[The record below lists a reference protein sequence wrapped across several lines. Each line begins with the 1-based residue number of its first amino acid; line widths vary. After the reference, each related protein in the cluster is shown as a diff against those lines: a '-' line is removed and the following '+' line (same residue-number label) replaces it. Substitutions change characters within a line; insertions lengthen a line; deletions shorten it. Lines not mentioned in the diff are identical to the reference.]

1 MPGTHRPKWILNK
14 VTCWLPLQ
22 LECLIAFQFGLLLS
36 GLNNCFTV
44 LITMFWQSSP
54 ISLLKVLGFQG
65 YNSTPNTWTDSIH
78 RKLFLVCYHCDFF
91 CSELRVHSAV
101 VFRILS
107 GLPFDEFHPGT
118 ILYILYTVVSQE
130 KTCCL
135 LEVISR
141 PILWHVLQDFVTG
154 KVTKIDCIV

>member
-1 MPGTHRPKWILNK
+1 
-14 VTCWLPLQ
+14 

-36 GLNNCFTV
+36 GLNNCFTDV
-44 LITMFWQSSP
+44 LAIQPDQFVKLYIFRDIIAQQTPGQIQF
-54 ISLLKVLGFQG
+54 IE
-65 YNSTPNTWTDSIH
+65 NS
-78 RKLFLVCYHCDFF
+78 FLYGYHCDFF

-141 PILWHVLQDFVTG
+141 PIL
-154 KVTKIDCIV
+154 